1 MSSFILLNVKG
12 GMKLSTVDIESKGTA
27 EAGLAK
33 VLKRAKAPALL
44 GTWMWQKYKI
54 FLYGYKEGRAGTES
68 KHELPPPHDEVV
80 MFGDACIIASL
91 DKSADKPSPFTLEQ
105 YKKFFNHKIGG
116 AEENAEENDDD
127 DDGEDDIENDD
138 EDEEDFD
145 EEEDEVVGEEEDES
159 GPIGGGDDEEEEEDM
174 RPALR
179 IKPSTGFKKIA
190 KWMYAQELKPDD
202 YPL

>member
-1 MSSFILLNVKG
+1 MSSFILLNAKG
-12 GMKLSTVDIESKGTA
+12 GMKLSTVEIDSKGTA
-27 EAGLAK
+27 ETALAK
-33 VLKRAKAPALL
+33 LLKRAKAPALL
-44 GTWMWQKYKI
+44 GTWMWQKYKL

-68 KHELPPPHDEVV
+68 KHELPPPHDEIV

-91 DKSADKPSPFTLEQ
+91 DKSAEKPAPFTLEQ

-127 DDGEDDIENDD
+127 DGDDDIENEDDD
-138 EDEEDFD
+138 EDDFD
-145 EEEDEVVGEEEDES
+145 EEEEDEAVGEDEDES
-159 GPIGGGDDEEEEEDM
+159 GPIGDDDEEEEEDM

-190 KWMYAQELKPDD
+190 KWMYTQELKPDE